1 MSTFKSYQIKV
12 VEIIDNPD
20 GSAKVIFDIEDGFE
34 EEIMQMQGWDKWEQE
49 RFEQLFI
56 TALKNY
62 IEVYKGNQNDGNIQ
76 TRN

>member
-1 MSTFKSYQIKV
+1 MSTFKNYQVKV
-12 VEIIDNPD
+12 VDIIDNPD